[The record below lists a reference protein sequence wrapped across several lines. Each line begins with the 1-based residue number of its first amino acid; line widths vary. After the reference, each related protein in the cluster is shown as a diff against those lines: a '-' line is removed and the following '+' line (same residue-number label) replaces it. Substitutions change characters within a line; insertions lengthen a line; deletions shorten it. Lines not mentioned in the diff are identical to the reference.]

1 MSANKNLTDI
11 HSKNPG
17 MTRRQMLTRTA
28 VAAAATVAAI
38 PVRAD
43 EPAKCERIV
52 KNGRINQSVSRWCYN
67 DWSLD
72 KLCAVSAKMGIKSV
86 ELLNPPELPT
96 VKKHG
101 LVCAMLFSHSL
112 QDGLSHTEN
121 HPECLAK
128 LRENVD
134 AASEYGFPNVV
145 CFSGNRKGLP
155 DDVGIENT
163 VTAIKQI
170 IGYAEKKNVTL
181 CIEYLNSKVNHK
193 DYMFDKMSW
202 GVEVCKKVGSERMK
216 ILYDIYHAQIMEGD
230 IIRTIRDNHQ
240 YISHYHTGGNPG
252 RNEIDE
258 TQELY
263 YPAIMKAILETG
275 YKGYVGQEFVPTRD
289 PLTSLAQAIEICDV

>member
-1 MSANKNLTDI
+1 MLA
-11 HSKNPG
+11 G
-17 MTRRQMLTRTA
+17 MA
-28 VAAAATVAAI
+28 GAAAAAVAGVGAPRI
-38 PVRAD
+38 ASAGV
-43 EPAKCERIV
+43 ERVV

-67 DWSLD
+67 DLSLD
-72 KLCAVSAKMGIKSV
+72 ELCAASVKMGIKSV

-121 HPECLAK
+121 HAECLAK
-128 LRENVD
+128 IRENVD

-145 CFSGNRKGLP
+145 CFSGNRNGMP

-163 VTAIKQI
+163 VKALKQV

-193 DYMFDKMSW
+193 DYMFDNMIW
-202 GVEVCKKVGSERMK
+202 GVEVCKQVGSERMK
-216 ILYDIYHAQIMEGD
+216 VLYDIYHAQIMEGD
-230 IIRTIRDNHQ
+230 IIRTIKDYHQ
-240 YISHYHTGGNPG
+240 HIGHYHTGGNPG

-263 YPAIMKAILETG
+263 YPAIMRAIVETG
-275 YKGYVGQEFVPTRD
+275 YNGYVGQEFVPTRD
-289 PLTSLAQAIEICDV
+289 PLTSLAQAVRICDV